1 MKIVIDENVLLGK
14 ETFSLIGEVT
24 SFSGRAITPE
34 VVKDADILVVR
45 SVTKVNE
52 GLLKNSNIKF
62 VGSATAGIDH
72 VDTAYLKNRGIGFA
86 SAPGSNS
93 NSVAEYVISSL
104 LLLGIKGKISLNK
117 LSLGVVGVGNVGS
130 KVVKKAEGLRI
141 KVLQNDPPLF
151 RRTKDKVFCELDEL
165 MDCDV
170 ITLHVPLY
178 LSGVD
183 KTLNLF
189 DEERIHK
196 MKRGSVLINTSRG
209 KVVEQFALKSALKKG
224 HLSGAILDVWAEEP
238 DIDKEL
244 LEMVDIGTSHIA
256 GYSYDG
262 KVNGTRMVFDAI
274 CEFFSL
280 DKDWKVELPTPKVP
294 YINKTLN
301 GTEDFT
307 EILADVVFRV
317 YDIKKD
323 DGNMRKILSLE
334 GKEKRD
340 YFDGLRA
347 NYHVRR
353 EFFNTQLKLNTENEN
368 LKNSFKALGF
378 DVVEG

>member
-24 SFSGRAITPE
+24 SVPGRAITPE
-34 VVKDADILVVR
+34 AIKNADILVVR
-45 SVTKVNE
+45 SVTKVDE
-52 GLLKNSNIKF
+52 ELLLNSNIKF
-62 VGSATAGIDH
+62 VGSVTAGIDH
-72 VDTAYLKNRGIGFA
+72 VDTEYLRNRGIGFA

-93 NSVAEYVISSL
+93 NSVAEYVTSAL
-104 LLLGIKGKISLNK
+104 LLLDRKGKISLDK

-130 KVVKKAEGLRI
+130 KVVKKAEGLGI

-151 RRTKDKVFCELDEL
+151 RETKDKVFRELDEL

-189 DEERIHK
+189 DEKRMHK

-209 KVVEQFALKSALKKG
+209 KVVEQFALKSALRRG

-244 LEMVDIGTSHIA
+244 LELVDIGTPHIA

-262 KVNGTRMVFDAI
+262 KVNGTKMVFDAI
-274 CEFFSL
+274 CKFFSI
-280 DKDWKVELPTPKVP
+280 DKEWKVNLPSSEVS
-294 YINKTLN
+294 YIEMTVNEH
-301 GTEDFT
+301 EDFA

-323 DGNMRKILSLE
+323 DVNMKKILSLE

-340 YFDGLRA
+340 FFDGLRA

-353 EFFNTQLKLNTENEN
+353 EFFNTRLKLNTKNER
-368 LKNSFKALGF
+368 LKNGFRALGF
-378 DVVEG
+378 NVLV

>member
-14 ETFSLIGEVT
+14 ETFSLIGDVT
-24 SFSGRAITPE
+24 AFSGRAITPE

-45 SVTKVNE
+45 SVTKVGE
-52 GLLKNSNIKF
+52 KLLKNSNIKF

-72 VDTAYLKNRGIGFA
+72 VDTAYLKSRCIGFA

-104 LLLGIKGKISLNK
+104 LLLGIKGKISLEK

-130 KVVKKAEGLRI
+130 KVVKKAEGLGI

-151 RRTKDKVFCELDEL
+151 RETEDKVFRELDKL

-178 LSGVD
+178 PSGED
-183 KTLNLF
+183 KTLNLL

-262 KVNGTRMVFDAI
+262 KVKGTRMVFDAI

-280 DKDWKVELPTPKVP
+280 DEDWKAALLPPEVP
-294 YINKTLN
+294 YIEMTVNEN
-301 GTEDFT
+301 ENFT
-307 EILADVVFRV
+307 EILADVVFKV
-317 YDIKKD
+317 YDIKED
-323 DGNMRKILSLE
+323 DVNMRKILSLE

-340 YFDGLRA
+340 YFDGLRSSY
-347 NYHVRR
+347 NIRR
-353 EFFNTQLKLNTENEN
+353 EFFNTRLKLNTENEN
-368 LKNSFKALGF
+368 LKDSFRALGF